1 MKVNYEIECMGEGCR
16 YIYFGETCRNAY
28 CHCRGQEHMK
38 KGLERMDDES
48 VLIEHVREWHDR
60 TVISTG

>member
-1 MKVNYEIECMGEGCR
+1 MQV